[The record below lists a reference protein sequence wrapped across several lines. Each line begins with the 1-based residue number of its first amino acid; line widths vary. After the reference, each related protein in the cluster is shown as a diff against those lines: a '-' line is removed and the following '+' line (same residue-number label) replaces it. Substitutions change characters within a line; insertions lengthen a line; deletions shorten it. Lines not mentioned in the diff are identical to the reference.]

1 MTLPMGGVKVKE
13 SESRGAVEGARAVV
27 RAPVTGN
34 KGLNWVEVV
43 RLCRRGARHIRQP
56 VQVSAT
62 EGIMEAEGQQVCKD
76 GFEVPSSRARKRKGE
91 VRGVRLRRGAEG
103 RDVSAWGI

>member
-1 MTLPMGGVKVKE
+1 MILPMGGVKVKE

-43 RLCRRGARHIRQP
+43 RLCRRGARHI
-56 VQVSAT
+56 
-62 EGIMEAEGQQVCKD
+62 
-76 GFEVPSSRARKRKGE
+76 
-91 VRGVRLRRGAEG
+91 
-103 RDVSAWGI
+103 